1 MDAAGDD
8 LLLPANFK
16 SDTSAND
23 PVEPQQVGSN
33 DQFNRVLT
41 TPNV

>member
-16 SDTSAND
+16 CDTSAND
-23 PVEPQQVGSN
+23 PVEPPQVGSN

-41 TPNV
+41 MPNV